1 MNPITKKPSPTP
13 AERMRVSRIRRR
25 NGLRCFRVVL
35 HETQIDSLMLK
46 GFLKPARRTNPNAI
60 QDAIDGFI
68 CFSLG
73 HEGEE
78 S

>member
-1 MNPITKKPSPTP
+1 
-13 AERMRVSRIRRR
+13 
-25 NGLRCFRVVL
+25 
-35 HETQIDSLMLK
+35 MLK

-60 QDAIDGFI
+60 QDAIDGFM